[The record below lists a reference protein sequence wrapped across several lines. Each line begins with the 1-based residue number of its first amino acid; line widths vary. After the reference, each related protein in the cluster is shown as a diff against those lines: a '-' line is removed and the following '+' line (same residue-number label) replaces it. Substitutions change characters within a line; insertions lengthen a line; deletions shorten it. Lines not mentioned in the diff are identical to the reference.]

1 MDFLSQATKAV
12 AGHINSAHDQE
23 APTIAR
29 LCHDD
34 DRRVDHSMIS
44 LGVNEYVALS
54 VDANV
59 PGPRPHNRSKVH
71 GGATTCWQVF
81 RPPSDLRLADF
92 VFDDPHFHEC
102 VFDKHKAI
110 IPPSFIGGIS
120 RFLS

>member
-71 GGATTCWQVF
+71 GGSYHMLAGF
-81 RPPSDLRLADF
+81 PSSLRSAAGRL
-92 VFDDPHFHEC
+92 C
-102 VFDKHKAI
+102 L
-110 IPPSFIGGIS
+110 
-120 RFLS
+120 R